1 VNRSEATVEEILGLL
16 PDLDDLE
23 VLRLRL
29 VSAAVRDPEK
39 EWESSSTYTTID
51 KRIVSPEA
59 VERAVQEAERTLHE
73 YVATLHAGLPPFFR
87 AFFEGRDADAAT
99 HMVELGE
106 ALEEHGR
113 LLGARRCYR
122 AALTISLPLVE
133 KSPQLLALR
142 RIGRASLKVGDLQEA
157 ASYYERSADLARDS
171 GDRHA
176 EVIARTGLSNVRIWQ
191 GRWSEAEQGYHEALA
206 LADAAEPGA
215 LMLERG
221 QIYINLGNV
230 TTRGGRLDEAEGW
243 FESAFR
249 VWDTLDSP
257 VDLGICLHNHAQ
269 LREAQGRREE
279 AANDYEAALRLPI
292 PSGLRAAIA
301 TDFAAWWLGEGHLT
315 QAEEW
320 GRVAEEN
327 AIAAGSPY
335 TLGAVYL
342 GRARIALA
350 RREADGFIFF
360 EKALEIAREK
370 GYPSLEAETLLDYA
384 LLRAQNDGAEEAV
397 AYLER
402 SCELLR
408 GLGAVAELERAEAAL
423 AELRAAASAELAPGG
438 DAPLAAAGEPPLAA
452 AGD

>member
-51 KRIVSPEA
+51 KRIVSPDA

-73 YVATLHAGLPPFFR
+73 YVTTLHAGLAPFFQS
-87 AFFEGRDADAAT
+87 FFEGRDADSAM
-99 HMVELGE
+99 HMVALGE
-106 ALEEHGR
+106 GLEEHGR

-122 AALTISLPLVE
+122 AALTISLPLPDKNSQIV
-133 KSPQLLALR
+133 ALR
-142 RIGRASLKVGDLQEA
+142 RIGRVSLKVGDLQEA
-157 ASYYERSADLARDS
+157 ASYYERSAELARDA
-171 GDRHA
+171 GDLTA
-176 EVIARTGLSNVRIWQ
+176 QVIARTGLGNVRLWQ
-191 GRWSEAEQGYHEALA
+191 GRWSEAEHCYHDALA
-206 LADAAEPGA
+206 LADLAGPGT

-221 QIYINLGNV
+221 QIYNNLGNV
-230 TTRGGRLDEAEGW
+230 TTRGRRLDEAEGW
-243 FESAFR
+243 FESALR
-249 VWDTLDSP
+249 VWDTLESP
-257 VDLGICLHNHAQ
+257 LDLGICLHNHAQ
-269 LREAQGRREE
+269 LREAQQRRDE
-279 AANDYEAALRLPI
+279 AAGDYEAALRLPI
-292 PSGLRAAIA
+292 PSWLRSAIA
-301 TDFAAWWLGEGHLT
+301 TDFAAWWLGEGHIT

-350 RREADGFIFF
+350 RGEADGFIFF
-360 EKALEIAREK
+360 EKALEIARSK

-384 LLRAQNDGAEEAV
+384 LLRAQNDGVEEAV

-408 GLGAVAELERAEAAL
+408 GLGAMSELERAEAAL
-423 AELRAAASAELAPGG
+423 ARLRPGVSDPTG
-438 DAPLAAAGEPPLAA
+438 DVATPARLAGEPPLAA